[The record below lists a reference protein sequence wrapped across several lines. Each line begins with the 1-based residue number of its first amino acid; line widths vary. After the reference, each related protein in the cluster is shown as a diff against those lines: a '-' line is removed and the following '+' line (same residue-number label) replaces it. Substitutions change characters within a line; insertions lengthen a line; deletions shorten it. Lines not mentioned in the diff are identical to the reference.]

1 MLRLTAVCAGAG
13 NVVETNPAGPDGRKR
28 IGTQKVKYSYHDR
41 HGELKVMEK
50 VLENES
56 ENIRPM
62 TASEHD
68 GSMLRGRV

>member
-1 MLRLTAVCAGAG
+1 MLRLTAVCAGPG
-13 NVVETNPAGPDGRKR
+13 NVVETNPAGR
-28 IGTQKVKYSYHDR
+28 IGTQKVKYRYHDR

-50 VLENES
+50 VMENES
-56 ENIRPM
+56 EHIRPM